1 MTKKR
6 ISLTIDE
13 SLLKRADRLVGVASD
28 SRSGVFEVLLKK
40 AIVSMVPKTAV
51 ILVGSGKE
59 AIFMKEFKG
68 KKTIDHH
75 IDNMG
80 LAGVTRFIIIGD
92 ALDEIKGYL
101 KGRDGEFRFV
111 NDKESGTAGALKE
124 AAHLLDNTFFLVYGD
139 IVSGVDYRDLY
150 QFHMDNNVMATIA
163 LTTASEPQKFGIPEM
178 KGTKVIGFKEKP
190 SRAKSHLVSSG
201 SFVIEPEVLELIQ
214 PGNVSLEKKILPKLA
229 SLNQLAGYLSSG
241 TWVDVGTL
249 D

>member
-6 ISLTIDE
+6 ISLTIDD
-13 SLLKRADRLVGVASD
+13 SLLKRADRLVGKVSD
-28 SRSGVFEVLLKK
+28 SRSGVFEVLLKT
-40 AIVSMVPKTAV
+40 AIVSMAPKTAV

-59 AIFMKEFKG
+59 ATVMKDFRG

-75 IDNMG
+75 IDNMSQ
-80 LAGVTRFIIIGD
+80 AGVTRFIIIGN
-92 ALDEIKGYL
+92 ALDGLKSHL

-124 AAHLLDNTFFLVYGD
+124 ASHLLDNTFFLLYGD
-139 IVSGVDYRDLY
+139 TISGMDYGDLY
-150 QFHMDNNVMATIA
+150 QFHMDSNIMATIA
-163 LTTASEPQKFGIPEM
+163 LTTSSEPQKFGIPEM

-190 SRAKSHLVSSG
+190 SKAKSHLVSSG